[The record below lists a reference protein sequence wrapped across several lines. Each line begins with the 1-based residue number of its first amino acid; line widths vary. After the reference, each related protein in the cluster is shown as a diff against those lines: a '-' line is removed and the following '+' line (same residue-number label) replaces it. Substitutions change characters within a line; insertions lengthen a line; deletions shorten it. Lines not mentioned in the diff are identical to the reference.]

1 MKTQS
6 KLAALLIFVFFSIFC
21 PLNLIAE
28 AQHGISMYG
37 KPALPHDFVSLP
49 YVNKNA
55 PKGGSYVTGEVG
67 SFDSLNPHIRKG
79 RVPWQ
84 LRFLAYETLMGRSW
98 DEPFTLYGLLAESIE
113 VDPKGLWV
121 EFTIRKEAKF
131 SDGSPVTADDVL
143 WSYETLGTIGH
154 PRYAN
159 TWKKISEYK
168 KISTQKVKFTFSE
181 PDRELALI
189 MGLRPILKKAQWQEQ
204 NFKESGLDVVPIS
217 TAPYVISDFE
227 AGKFIKLSRN
237 KNYWGRDLP
246 FRRGTNNVDEIKIE
260 FFADGNALKEAFKV
274 GKLSSLRESNGAKW
288 DQQYNFPKIKSGE
301 ITKSIIPHRRPSG
314 ISGFVMN
321 TRKPLFKDWRVRE
334 ALIQAFN
341 FEFINKKLNNGK
353 MPRVTSYFSNSVL
366 GKEEGPAIGKVRELL
381 LPFAG
386 ELLPG
391 TLEGY
396 DLPVANGSERNR
408 SGIIKATSL
417 LEEAGYKVVDGVLR
431 DSNNKPFSFEVLL
444 RQGSSELK
452 AITNIYSESLKRLG
466 IFPKVTIIDSAQY
479 KERTNLYDFD
489 MTYYR
494 RGLSLSPG
502 NEQLLY
508 WGSSGVNNP
517 GSRNWMGINSMAAE
531 EMVRHMLTS
540 PDRDDYISAVRAL
553 DRILIS
559 GRYVVPIWYSPYSML
574 AHDSNFKYPSYLPAY
589 GDWINFLPDVWWFEK

>member
-1 MKTQS
+1 MKTQF
-6 KLAALLIFVFFSIFC
+6 KLVALLIFVFFSIFC

-168 KISTQKVKFTFSE
+168 KISTHKVKFTFNQ

>member
-1 MKTQS
+1 MKT
-6 KLAALLIFVFFSIFC
+6 KYNIITVLTLLYFSFFCS
-21 PLNLIAE
+21 LKAIAE
-28 AQHGISMYG
+28 SQHGISMYG
-37 KPALPHDFVSLP
+37 KPALPQDFVSLP
-49 YVNKNA
+49 YVNINA
-55 PKGGSYVTGEVG
+55 PKGGIYVTGEVG

-84 LRFLAYETLMGRSW
+84 LRFLAYESLMGRSW

-121 EFTIRKEAKF
+121 EFTIRKGAKF
-131 SDGSPVTADDVL
+131 SDGSSVTADDVL

-159 TWKKISEYK
+159 TWKKISKYE
-168 KISTQKVKFTFSE
+168 KISNQKVKFIFNQ

-189 MGLRPILKKAQWQEQ
+189 MGLRPILKKAQWQEHS
-204 NFKESGLDVVPIS
+204 FKESGLDVVPIS
-217 TAPYVISDFE
+217 TAPYVVSDFE
-227 AGKFIKLSRN
+227 AGKFISLSRN

-246 FRRGTNNVDEIKIE
+246 FRRGTNNVDEIRLE
-260 FFADGNALKEAFKV
+260 FFADGNALKEAFKI

-288 DQQYNFPKIKSGE
+288 DQQYDFPKIKNGE
-301 ITKSIIPHRRPSG
+301 ITKSIIPHKRPSG

-366 GKEEGPAIGKVRELL
+366 GKEKGPAVGKVKEFL
-381 LPFAG
+381 LPFSS

-391 TLEGY
+391 ALEGY
-396 DLPVANGSERNR
+396 DLPISNGSERNR
-408 SGIIKATSL
+408 TGIIKASNL
-417 LEEAGYKVVDGVLR
+417 LEEAGYRVVDGILK
-431 DSNNKPFSFEVLL
+431 DSNGKPFSFEILL

-452 AITNIYSESLKRLG
+452 AITTIYSEALKRLG
-466 IFPKVTIIDSAQY
+466 ISPSVTIIDSAQY
-479 KERTNLYDFD
+479 KERTNVYDFD

-508 WGSSGVNNP
+508 WGSNGVSNP

-531 EMVRHMLTS
+531 EMVRLMLNS
-540 PDRDDYISAVRAL
+540 PDREDYISAVRAL

-574 AHDSNFKYPSYLPAY
+574 AHDSNLKYPDNLPAY
-589 GDWINFLPDVWWFEK
+589 GDWINFLPDVWWFES